1 MMMWLIGLLVSL
13 LVLQLVLFG
22 LLIKQEQKRKR
33 NQEYNRDIGKR
44 MEILKQLQQ
53 ECSEREVPFVN
64 VFEPNFG
71 QLEVQP

>member
-1 MMMWLIGLLVSL
+1 MMWLIGLLVSL

-53 ECSEREVPFVN
+53 ECPEREVPFVN

-71 QLEVQP
+71 KQEVQL